1 MLEQGFTIGYPWAT
15 GVAVDGLLDARPG
28 ALVPLVGI
36 WLAHTVVGLVR
47 QAYDTRLFTRVYAE
61 TVTEMLIAQDK
72 ATGGRRGLAQL
83 AGRAGLARELVDFLE
98 DDVPAAL
105 TAVLGCFGA
114 LALLIVYEPRAGGLA
129 AALLVPVAWLNWRYA
144 RRAAELN
151 ADLNDA
157 AEREVDVVAARDRS
171 RAEAHFSAVARLR
184 VRLSDAEAHTW
195 GSPSCSSSG
204 SPLACSS
211 CSPTRHRPPRER
223 STPPWPTS
231 SGSSKASTSL
241 PMPSSGPC
249 RPATSAAGWAT
260 RRLRGP
266 IDRHL
271 DLVQCAAVDR
281 VLGTGDLR
289 AGRGEQEHDHSCDV
303 FRCSEPSER

>member
-1 MLEQGFTIGYPWAT
+1 MTALVRRLRQVAFPRARPRWPAAFRRNRWRVGLTYALVVLEQGFTIGYPWAT

-129 AALLVPVAWLNWRYA
+129 AVLLVPVAWLNWRYA

-195 GSPSCSSSG
+195 GVAELFVVGVAVGVLILLTHP
-204 SPLACSS
+204 A
-211 CSPTRHRPPRER
+211 
-223 STPPWPTS
+223 
-231 SGSSKASTSL
+231 
-241 PMPSSGPC
+241 
-249 RPATSAAGWAT
+249 PATAGTIYAALAYLFRFVEGLDVAPHAIERT
-260 RRLRGP
+260 VQACDVSRRLG
-266 IDRHL
+266 D
-271 DLVQCAAVDR
+271 AATARSD
-281 VLGTGDLR
+281 
-289 AGRGEQEHDHSCDV
+289 
-303 FRCSEPSER
+303 